1 MNKYKKIAAAAVSVV
16 MAGTMVAS
24 LAGCTNNKDDGG
36 KKGTP
41 VMNRVEG
48 FMQDAWKT
56 ALDGYT
62 NPTGTSTQTKLTPK
76 VKSGTNEL
84 DYAANT
90 TLNTYLG
97 YDNNERGITYQ
108 SSQIEKLITNVGGD
122 GTTGTL
128 YGVNYTAGALKPAW
142 KALSDTLQIKFNDDY
157 DGSKTDKHM
166 EQVSQSTLGI
176 NGHQVF
182 TASAG
187 NINQQGAAGT
197 LLNIAD
203 YLDYMPHY
211 KAFLDANPIVR
222 LSLTADASGAM
233 YMIPYFDGNDDIEKF
248 VLLRKDLVETLL
260 DGKTGETLST
270 VTWKDQATAK
280 GLTGTAS
287 YVEAFMGQTAADSYE
302 IDVTDPS
309 VLDASATNLWG
320 NNLHSI
326 NTDGLTSEQA
336 NEKLKKTVK
345 VKVNYGAA
353 LEAAKNDSTPL
364 GAAIKDAAG
373 KVYTGTS
380 GNIIDLQNFA
390 INEKAGEVAGGKLLT
405 ILREYIKVAYEQG
418 TDKFY
423 AGEGKKLSDVFNSAY
438 AAWDVDLYTALGRCY
453 VTCASMMAG
462 EVKETKDL
470 YLLAGREHKAQRY
483 NDTVSMA
490 GELYGIRGLESRYQ
504 YTYIK
509 ADGNVADTR
518 NYAATYEALDKM
530 NKLQKEG
537 LYAEMGDSSRVVA
550 NWTTT
555 NNSGNT
561 GVQAL
566 SLHDYVQTQT
576 AKAGF
581 QAESSNGA
589 NPFNLAPVLTPVSK
603 WDTNDDG
610 TKDTTMRFTESWRG
624 VKNTGWCISYNGVK
638 DNADK
643 LSASLALVDYFFSND
658 GQLLMTYGPMSQRG
672 DDTASLKA
680 ASEANGGFWYANEI
694 TDSAVIAANTTTLGG
709 QLIVK
714 EASKPLYFT
723 FGNKLYTGEYY
734 NGRQIPIMTKSS
746 YEMFTKIGSQSFT
759 DYARYYIGSALN
771 IGNKDQGFE
780 YQCTAKCGLAGSQ
793 IVNIALVNG
802 TVKHPVQQVPTLGT
816 ANATNWYTLSPSLLP
831 YETRVSTAISGL
843 PYAWV
848 TGLASDGANN
858 MFSGASST
866 GSNNLMLDI
875 MAYGLGSGHAIRS
888 NSTKNIPD
896 TAQGV
901 VDFLNNL

>member
-1 MNKYKKIAAAAVSVV
+1 MNKYKKIAVAAVSVV
-16 MAGTMVAS
+16 MAGTMVVS
-24 LAGCTNNKDDGG
+24 LAGCD
-36 KKGTP
+36 KKPSTKKTTGT
-41 VMNRVEG
+41 MSRVEG

-56 ALDGYT
+56 AVNGYT
-62 NPTGTSTQTKLTPK
+62 NPTGTSSQTKLTPK
-76 VKSGTNEL
+76 VKSGTKEL

-97 YDNNERGITYQ
+97 YDNAERGIKYA
-108 SSQIEKLITNVGGD
+108 SKHIEKLGANVGGD
-122 GTTGTL
+122 ATTATV
-128 YGVNYTAGALKPAW
+128 YGVNYVAGDLKPAW
-142 KALSDTLQIKFNDDY
+142 KALSDTLKIKFNDDY

-187 NINQQGAAGT
+187 NINQQGAQGT

-203 YLDYMPHY
+203 YLEYMPNY

-248 VLLRKDLVETLL
+248 VLLRKDFVETLL
-260 DGKTGETLST
+260 DGKSGETLST
-270 VTWKDQATAK
+270 VTWKAQSTAK

-287 YVEAFMGQTAADSYE
+287 YAEAFMGQTADDSYE
-302 IDVTDPS
+302 IDVTDPE
-309 VLDASATNLWG
+309 VLDTAATKLWG
-320 NNLHSI
+320 NNPHSI
-326 NTDGLTSEQA
+326 DTEGLTTENA
-336 NEKLKKTVK
+336 NKKLAKTVK
-345 VKVNYGAA
+345 VKVDYGAA
-353 LEAAKNDSTPL
+353 LDAAKNESTPL
-364 GAAIKDAAG
+364 GAAVKDAAG
-373 KVYTGTS
+373 KAYTGTS
-380 GNIIDLQNFA
+380 GNIVDLQNFA
-390 INEKAGEVAGGKLLT
+390 INEKAGEVTGGKLLT
-405 ILREYIKVAYEQG
+405 ILREYVKVAYKQG
-418 TDKFY
+418 TNSFY
-423 AGEGKKLSDVFNSAY
+423 VGANKKLSDVFNSAY
-438 AAWDVDLYTALGRCY
+438 AAWDVDLYTALGRCF
-453 VTCASMMAG
+453 VTCGSMMDG
-462 EVKETKDL
+462 ETKETKDL

-490 GELYGIRGLESRYQ
+490 GELYGVRGLESRYQ

-509 ADGNVADTR
+509 ADGNVADAR

-555 NNSGNT
+555 NNTSNT

-581 QAESSNGA
+581 EAEKSNGA

-672 DDTASLKA
+672 NDTAALSA
-680 ASEANGGFWYANEI
+680 ASEANGGFWYAEEV
-694 TDSAVIAANTTTLGG
+694 TDSAKIAASTETVGG
-709 QLIVK
+709 QLVVK
-714 EASKPLYFT
+714 EASKAQYFT
-723 FGNKLYTGEYY
+723 FGNKLYVGEYY
-734 NGRQIPIMTKSS
+734 NGRQIPRMTNSS

-802 TVKHPVQQVPTLGT
+802 TVKHPIQQVPAVGT
-816 ANATNWYTLSPSLLP
+816 VNATNWYTLAPSLLP
-831 YETRVSTAISGL
+831 YESDVSTAISGL
-843 PYAWV
+843 PYAWI

-858 MFSGASST
+858 MFSGASSS
-866 GSNNLMLDI
+866 GSNNLMIDI

-888 NSTKNIPD
+888 NSTANIPD

-901 VDFLNNL
+901 VDFLNSLK

>member
-24 LAGCTNNKDDGG
+24 LAGCNNNNGD

-62 NPTGTSTQTKLTPK
+62 NPTGTSTQQKLTPK
-76 VKSGTNEL
+76 VKSGTKEL

-90 TLNTYLG
+90 ELNTYLG
-97 YDNNERGITYQ
+97 YDKITRGITFQ
-108 SSQIEKLITNVGGD
+108 SDQIKDLGEKVGGD
-122 GTTGTL
+122 ATTATL
-128 YGVNYTAGALKPAW
+128 YGVNYTSGDLKPAW
-142 KALSDTLQIKFNDDY
+142 KTLSDTLQIKFNDDY
-157 DGSKTDKHM
+157 DGSGTDKHM

-203 YLDYMPHY
+203 YLDYMPNY
-211 KAFLDANPIVR
+211 TAFLDANPIVR

-270 VTWKDQATAK
+270 VTWKAQATAK

-287 YVEAFMGQTAADSYE
+287 YVEAFMGQTATDSYE

-309 VLDASATNLWG
+309 VLDATATNLWG

-326 NTDGLTSEQA
+326 NTDGLTTAQA
-336 NEKLKKTVK
+336 NEKLAKTVK

-364 GAAIKDAAG
+364 GAAVKDAAG
-373 KVYTGTS
+373 KAYTGTS

-390 INEKAGEVAGGKLLT
+390 INETAGEVTGGKLLT
-405 ILREYIKVAYEQG
+405 ILREYVKVAYEQG

-423 AGEGKKLSDVFNSAY
+423 VGEGKKLSDVFNSTY
-438 AAWDVDLYTALGRCY
+438 AAWDVDLYTALGRCF
-453 VTCASMMAG
+453 VTCASMMG
-462 EVKETKDL
+462 DQVKETKDL

-509 ADGNVADTR
+509 ADGNVADAR
-518 NYAATYEALDKM
+518 NSAATYEALDKM

-550 NWTTT
+550 NYTTT
-555 NNSGNT
+555 NNKSNT

-581 QAESSNGA
+581 EAEKSSID
-589 NPFNLAPVLTPVSK
+589 PFNLAPILTPVSK

-610 TKDTTMRFTESWRG
+610 TKDTIMRFTESWRG
-624 VKNTGWCISYNGVK
+624 VKNTGWCISYEGVK
-638 DNADK
+638 SNQDK

-672 DDTASLKA
+672 NDASTLA
-680 ASEANGGFWYANEI
+680 SASEANGGFWYANEV
-694 TDSAVIAANTTTLGG
+694 TDSAVITANTETVGG
-709 QLIVK
+709 QLVVK
-714 EASKPLYFT
+714 AASKPLYFT

-734 NGRQIPIMTKSS
+734 NGRQIPLMTNSS
-746 YEMFTKIGSQSFT
+746 YKMFTDLGGQSFT

-802 TVKHPVQQVPTLGT
+802 TIKHPVQQVPTLGT
-816 ANATNWYTLSPSLLP
+816 TNATNWYTLAPSLLP
-831 YETRVSTAISGL
+831 YETDVSTAISGL